1 MLEAA
6 AQHLAGV
13 GQHHERAL
21 VDVEDQLFQLI
32 RLMAAD
38 DDEQMTFEGKEIDL
52 AQLALTLTVLELPMR
67 FECESCSDRSDEED
81 VGEETRACQKE
92 TPMEHPFS
100 ALQQLLTK
108 DQEV

>member
-1 MLEAA
+1 MTR
-6 AQHLAGV
+6 QT
-13 GQHHERAL
+13 Q
-21 VDVEDQLFQLI
+21 Q
-32 RLMAAD
+32 AAD

-100 ALQQLLTK
+100 ALQHLLTK